1 MRAALVVV
9 VAAACLA
16 APRVG
21 EACSYAEGITL
32 RTVMPDDGATGVPIN
47 TRVVVLYERAFGM
60 LPLTVVLRAPDG
72 AEVTATAERVALDF
86 LEVQVVTPTTPL
98 AADTRYQVID
108 RLALDTT
115 CYFEECVG
123 EPQVIATF
131 TTGTASDTTAPTV
144 ATASVTT
151 EHIVYEETSCGGGA
165 SVRHRT
171 ALDGVSDD
179 SAGVLYHYY
188 DAAGARVAGPLPLV
202 TVGHDCEEAASDSFD
217 LPLVTDTYTVRAV
230 DLAGNEEPT
239 GHRLTGRPCSDFAD
253 DDSGGCSAG
262 PGAAGLLAALAGLG
276 LRRRRGRR

>member
-1 MRAALVVV
+1 MRAVLVVV
-9 VAAACLA
+9 VVVAACLA

-86 LEVQVVTPTTPL
+86 LEVQVVTPAAPL
-98 AADTRYQVID
+98 VADTRYQVID

-131 TTGTASDTTAPTV
+131 TTGGASDATPPMV
-144 ATASVTT
+144 AAARVTT
-151 EHIVYEETSCGGGA
+151 EYFLIEETSCGGGA

-171 ALDGVSDD
+171 ELDGVSDD
-179 SAGVLYHYY
+179 FAGVLYHYY
-188 DAAGARVAGPLPLV
+188 DAAGTRVAGPLPLV
-202 TVGHDCEEAASDSFD
+202 TVGHDCDAPASDSFD
-217 LPLVTDTYTVRAV
+217 LPLATDTYTVRAV

-239 GHRLTGRPCSDFAD
+239 GHRLTGQPCSDFA

-262 PGAAGLLAALAGLG
+262 PGAAGLLTALAGLG
-276 LRRRRGRR
+276 LRRRRRR